1 MYVHAYLIV
10 CSQITFL
17 LSNLCF
23 QATVMRNSVCA
34 TLYSIMRNC
43 WCHDENSRPSAFEI
57 NNWLSQLLEKVNRKI
72 NKKEKHQEI
81 NLYTWL
87 DKNKYVPW
95 TESGPPAPPAPLGE
109 KENDY
114 VPWDDGGPTPL
125 NENDYVPWDES
136 ESVQLDEKQ
145 YIEWNES
152 GSTKE
157 QYVQWDEKSAFTT

>member
-1 MYVHAYLIV
+1 
-10 CSQITFL
+10 
-17 LSNLCF
+17 
-23 QATVMRNSVCA
+23 MRNSVCA

-43 WCHDENSRPSAFEI
+43 WCHDENRRPSAFEI
-57 NNWLSQLLEKVNRKI
+57 NNCLSQLLEKVNLESD
-72 NKKEKHQEI
+72 KKESHHEI

-95 TESGPPAPPAPLGE
+95 DESGPTPP
-109 KENDY
+109 D
-114 VPWDDGGPTPL
+114 PL

-136 ESVQLDEKQ
+136 EPVQLDKQ
-145 YIEWNES
+145 QYVQWNES